1 MNESHD
7 EKKYGVA
14 AIIDERTIII
24 NYGKEDGAK
33 AGQNIKVLSN
43 HTLHL
48 NDPFTGDDLGKLRHI
63 KAEVQIARVE
73 QKYSF
78 CSSKKKMNF
87 GIGLGDLTYSKNL
100 NSVLRVNTKFL
111 SREITEEPIDVGDLI
126 EIENT

>member
-1 MNESHD
+1 MTTTENK
-7 EKKYGVA
+7 KKYGVA

-24 NYGKEDGAK
+24 NYGEADGAK
-33 AGQNIKVLSN
+33 IGQNLKVLSN

-48 NDPFTGDDLGKLRHI
+48 NDPFTGDILGKLRHI
-63 KAEVQIARVE
+63 KAEVQITRVE

-87 GIGLGDLTYSKNL
+87 GIGLGDLSYPKNL
-100 NSVLRVNTKFL
+100 NPALRVNTNFL

-126 EIENT
+126 EIEKT